1 METRTIRKSMG
12 GNMLDEQYWKQIDI
26 VTLTLIRNELVDVG
40 NMLYDQKL
48 PIDEL
53 IDKSLEK
60 IDHCIDELNFYVEE
74 PNKIE
79 RR

>member
-1 METRTIRKSMG
+1 MS
-12 GNMLDEQYWKQIDI
+12 YWKQVDV
-26 VTLTLIRNELVDVG
+26 VTLNIIRNELVEVG

-60 IDHCIDELNFYVEE
+60 IYHCIDELNFYCEMEE
-74 PNKIE
+74 KDEGE
-79 RR
+79 RTN